1 MIIIY
6 LLIIAVGFL
15 FLYGSFG
22 WIGVL
27 VVAVP
32 CFAFIA
38 YDHIKYPNKFR
49 GNCGYC
55 GRDHGRKEYWLI
67 TLGESYSRENGYI
80 FLSKDCSNQWSKEN
94 YICSCCKKVDKY
106 LESTITHKF
115 KRESYYFC
123 STSCKSKFKD
133 DNPKLFH
140 EGYERHS
147 IPSELRKIVFKRD
160 DGKCKRCG
168 SEQDLH
174 YDHIIPVSKGGAT
187 SENNLELLCQTCNL
201 SKSARIE

>member
-55 GRDHGRKEYWLI
+55 GKNHGRVEWWNT
-67 TLGESYSRENGYI
+67 TLGQSS
-80 FLSKDCSNQWSKEN
+80 SKD
-94 YICSCCKKVDKY
+94 
-106 LESTITHKF
+106 
-115 KRESYYFC
+115 
-123 STSCKSKFKD
+123 
-133 DNPKLFH
+133 
-140 EGYERHS
+140 
-147 IPSELRKIVFKRD
+147 
-160 DGKCKRCG
+160 
-168 SEQDLH
+168 
-174 YDHIIPVSKGGAT
+174 
-187 SENNLELLCQTCNL
+187 
-201 SKSARIE
+201 